1 MLGFYI
7 TVAPQKPSPR
17 AAVRTV
23 NCWES
28 DIKDARVTE
37 EMNNLILLKQLSS
50 GKGTMVAYN
59 GHQGETNR
67 ATRGGQRVLNCGGPH
82 YPHVFSQVISF
93 LINVCL

>member
-37 EMNNLILLKQLSS
+37 EMNNLILLKLLSS
-50 GKGTMVAYN
+50 GKGTIVAYN

-67 ATRGGQRVLNCGGPH
+67 ATRKKKKKKEFLTAVVRTIH
-82 YPHVFSQVISF
+82 TFSLKLFPF
-93 LINVCL
+93 L